1 MIQNNKI
8 INNIYE
14 YDCFDD
20 INGNVELIYLD
31 EIDIE
36 DVDKEDVDIAPLV
49 NITKKWRN
57 LRRWSTIKKNENHPF
72 LRSSGGLST
81 GGILVLF
88 CFASQL

>member
-1 MIQNNKI
+1 MLILDYYILIENNKI

-36 DVDKEDVDIAPLV
+36 DVAPLV

-57 LRRWSTIKKNENHPF
+57 LRRW
-72 LRSSGGLST
+72 R
-81 GGILVLF
+81 
-88 CFASQL
+88 

>member
-36 DVDKEDVDIAPLV
+36 DVDKEDVVIAPLV
-49 NITKKWRN
+49 NITKKME
-57 LRRWSTIKKNENHPF
+57 K
-72 LRSSGGLST
+72 SSKMEVKL
-81 GGILVLF
+81 ILL
-88 CFASQL
+88 

>member
-1 MIQNNKI
+1 LIQNNKI

-36 DVDKEDVDIAPLV
+36 DVAPLV

-57 LRRWSTIKKNENHPF
+57 LRRW
-72 LRSSGGLST
+72 R
-81 GGILVLF
+81 
-88 CFASQL
+88 